1 MNQND
6 FMRQQQAAVERMREM
21 SAKAVRNDN
30 RPMPPV
36 PPFVKLQGRTEPAPA
51 PAPEPR
57 PIPESVSR
65 PHREAGPLIP
75 KLLESFKTDGDL
87 PLILGLL
94 LLLIGEG
101 ADKKLLFA
109 LIYILL

>member
-21 SAKAVRNDN
+21 SAKAVRDDNN

-36 PPFVKLQGRTEPAPA
+36 PPFVKLQGRAEPA

-57 PIPESVSR
+57 PIPKPPSR
-65 PHREAGPLIP
+65 PHRESGPLIP